1 MSDFFTSTEQLR
13 DAFCLEKYPDYV
25 EFTPFT
31 NGIGFSVQKAYPKTS
46 KYSPPVTKDGTPD
59 TYALFGIKYGPVQ
72 LNSKDQHRVPIFVKV
87 SVFSRYLSNHMD
99 YNFSDEKC
107 PTEESVLASKRT
119 SRPIDLSSSDEY
131 FFDHEQDSFVNRTG
145 NKIEGINIINDLY
158 ALHLATVDKFKGL
171 VLRWKMISVYRGAS
185 LCRPI
190 SYLLK
195 WILKTICGRTFEPN
209 DPFRGILQE
218 YRQEDLK
225 LLKTER
231 IDVFGYKASKN
242 VIVTF
247 CILLLTGYLTFNY
260 FGYSPEWLKGIMK
273 NTLLSFA
280 FAVISISILDYLLPG
295 VLFYLVNLMIRVEF
309 RLTMKQFKFK

>member
-1 MSDFFTSTEQLR
+1 MSDFFTSTEQLK
-13 DAFCLEKYPDYV
+13 DAFCLGKYPDYV
-25 EFTPFT
+25 KFGPFT
-31 NGIGFSVQKAYPKTS
+31 DGIGFSVQKAYPKTS
-46 KYSPPVTKDGTPD
+46 KYSPPVIKDGTPD
-59 TYALFGIKYGPVQ
+59 TYALIGIKYGPVQ
-72 LNSKDQHRVPIFVKV
+72 LNSKDPHRVPIFAKV

-131 FFDHEQDSFVNRTG
+131 FFDHQQDSFVNRKG
-145 NKIEGINIINDLY
+145 NKIEGIKIINDLY

-171 VLRWKMISVYRGAS
+171 VLRWKMTSVHRGAS

-247 CILLLTGYLTFNY
+247 CILLLAGYLTFNY
-260 FGYSPEWLKGIMK
+260 FSYSPEWLKGIMK

-280 FAVISISILDYLLPG
+280 FAVLTISILDHPLPRI
-295 VLFYLVNLMIRVEF
+295 LFYLVNLMIRLEF